1 MKAENKA
8 RASLV
13 YKTAGMPTKDTMT
26 IDNAMH
32 YPCHVTALG
41 HIEEVTASLLTD
53 CSAINSV

>member
-32 YPCHVTALG
+32 YPCHVTEIRTYRG
-41 HIEEVTASLLTD
+41 KLLH
-53 CSAINSV
+53 NF

>member
-13 YKTAGMPTKDTMT
+13 YKTAGMPTKDSMI

-41 HIEEVTASLLTD
+41 HIERKILHHF
-53 CSAINSV
+53 